1 MWRLSF
7 WLYSLLTSHILSSYI
22 FYLVHEVIVLFSSC
36 FFRSAKLLSF
46 LELSE
51 NFTNSLSNY
60 TNFQA
65 CSKRISLI
73 FNVLL
78 GYFYPHPVWHL
89 LTLKLVLIVDVC
101 TSAPEIGCYTALIIE
116 VEFGVW
122 TKCNMNHC
130 FFLFKHWMVL
140 LNGV

>member
-1 MWRLSF
+1 M
-7 WLYSLLTSHILSSYI
+7 T
-22 FYLVHEVIVLFSSC
+22 LFSADQSHTFLVYFLSGPRSYC
-36 FFRSAKLLSF
+36 PFLLVFFPICKVIILF
-46 LELSE
+46 GVIW

-73 FNVLL
+73 FNMLL